1 MITTEPK
8 EERVRRAYLAFANGN
23 WAIVD
28 SLLADDIVWHEQG
41 RTDVNQRMNVIS
53 YLERDLRP
61 RTVVTELLD
70 VSRAGD
76 RLRSVERSKMER
88 TPGREDEH
96 RSVSYFRFDDEGN
109 IAEVWH
115 GAEQER
121 LEV

>member
-8 EERVRRAYLAFANGN
+8 EERVRRAYLAFANSN

-76 RLRSVERSKMER
+76 RVRSVERSKMER
-88 TPGREDEH
+88 TPGREEEH

-115 GAEQER
+115 GVEQEP
-121 LEV
+121 LQV

>member
-1 MITTEPK
+1 MIPTESK
-8 EERVRRAYLAFANGN
+8 EDRVRRAYLAFANGN

-41 RTDVNQRMNVIS
+41 GTDVNRRANVIS

-61 RTVVTELLD
+61 RTLVTELLD
-70 VSRAGD
+70 VSSAGD
-76 RLRSVERSKMER
+76 RVRGVERSKMER

-96 RSVSYFRFDDEGN
+96 RSVSYFLFDDEGD
-109 IAEVWH
+109 IAEVWY
-115 GAEQER
+115 GAEQEP

>member
-1 MITTEPK
+1 MIGTEPK
-8 EERVRRAYLAFANGN
+8 EERIRRVYLAFANGN
-23 WAIVD
+23 WAVVD

-41 RTDVNQRMNVIS
+41 RTDVNQRMNVLS

-61 RTVVTELLD
+61 RTVVTALLD

-76 RLRSVERSKMER
+76 RVRSVERSKMER
-88 TPGREDEH
+88 TPGRKDEH

-115 GAEQER
+115 GAEQEP
-121 LEV
+121 LES